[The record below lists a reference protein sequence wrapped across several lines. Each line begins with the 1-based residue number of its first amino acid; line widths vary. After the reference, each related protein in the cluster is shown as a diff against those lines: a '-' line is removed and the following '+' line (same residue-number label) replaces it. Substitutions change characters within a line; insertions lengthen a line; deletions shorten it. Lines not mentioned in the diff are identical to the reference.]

1 MSDDGVS
8 SANHEKGGDGME
20 SDLDGLKSFNL
31 CYHPYPTK
39 NTGGALHRPYR
50 RTF

>member
-1 MSDDGVS
+1 MSSDDGVS

-20 SDLDGLKSFNL
+20 SDLDGLTCFNL
-31 CYHPYPTK
+31 CYHPYPQY
-39 NTGGALHRPYR
+39 NGRASSRLNR